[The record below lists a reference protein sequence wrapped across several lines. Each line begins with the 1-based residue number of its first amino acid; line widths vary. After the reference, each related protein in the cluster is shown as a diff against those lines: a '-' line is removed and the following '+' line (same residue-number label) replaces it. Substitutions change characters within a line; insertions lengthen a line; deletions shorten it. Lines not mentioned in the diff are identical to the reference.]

1 MSTSTLRELVEAI
14 KTQGKALAATQEPVR
29 QPHET

>member
-14 KTQGKALAATQEPVR
+14 KTQGKTLADAQEPVP
-29 QPHET
+29 QQHGT